1 MTGILAALNGPFGRV
16 TYFEIVEPVGNHA
29 HPHVHLLFKISGDDR
44 MMNVE
49 GRTVRLDDD
58 TCILINPWQE
68 HCDIKPD
75 GDSATRMLAL
85 YIEPAWLS
93 QHLGGGWQRSFEIV
107 TAPILPH
114 VRSLVDAVRDMIEG
128 GRSDHVAFEALLL
141 DLIQECTA
149 PVRLPV
155 EMRRSADYR
164 IKNAVQLLREAP
176 QLHNDFRSIARDVGL
191 SRSRFFEQFRN
202 SVGVAP
208 NMFVDSLVIE
218 EAIRMLAVSG
228 QPLGQI
234 STNLGFAAPSSF
246 TRFFKERVGFTPS
259 NLRRHVSDA
268 AL

>member
-16 TYFEIVEPVGNHA
+16 TYFDISEPVGNHA

-44 MMNVE
+44 LMEIE
-49 GRTVRLDDD
+49 GQAARLDDHR
-58 TCILINPWQE
+58 CILMNPWQE

-85 YIEPAWLS
+85 YIEPAWLAEN
-93 QHLGGGWQRSFEIV
+93 LGGRWQRSFETSAASL
-107 TAPILPH
+107 TA
-114 VRSLVDAVRDMIEG
+114 RAKTLVEAIRDEIEE
-128 GRSDHVAFEALLL
+128 DHSTHAYVEEMLLE
-141 DLIQECTA
+141 LIRDVSA
-149 PVRLPV
+149 PVRVPIEL
-155 EMRRSADYR
+155 RRGADYR
-164 IKNAVQLLREAP
+164 IKNAVQLLKEAP

-218 EAIRMLAVSG
+218 EAIRMLAGSG

-234 STNLGFAAPSSF
+234 SANLGFAAPSSF

-259 NLRRHVSDA
+259 HLRRCVEQS